1 LAANTKHDRVNSDKL
16 ELETTGFNDEWNT
29 TRLEPITTLVEG
41 VLFFDPFYGGVGS
54 AAGGGGVVVV
64 GHETEIVDVDMRIEE

>member
-1 LAANTKHDRVNSDKL
+1 M
-16 ELETTGFNDEWNT
+16 
-29 TRLEPITTLVEG
+29 EG